1 MEAGAGGVEVE
12 EGGGAGGGEVEEEGG
27 AGGGEAGAGGAAAA
41 GLGCGVGNGRRT
53 PHPQFF
59 YPKSNHNA
67 LIGGV
72 MRTYTTP

>member
-12 EGGGAGGGEVEEEGG
+12 EGGGAGGVEVEEEGG
-27 AGGGEAGAGGAAAA
+27 ARGGEAGAAAAA